1 MGDKL
6 RAVLRLLG
14 LYARMDL
21 NWVLQDFKAALI
33 IICAEI
39 INNLTAVSGILLLAV
54 RFGGAGGL
62 STDEILLMLGF
73 FELSDGLCY
82 MLFGGFNVLHISRR
96 IGRGQVDHMLIQP
109 RPLMVQLLTE
119 GFMPVSGS
127 GGFLIGILLT
137 ALAWT
142 RLHLEVTLLRLFLLL
157 LYMLC
162 HILLMLG
169 QSFLLGSAAF
179 RSPVVSE
186 ELSTLILDLNGQLGR
201 FPLFGL
207 PRWLLGILYTA
218 LPVGLLAYLPS
229 LALLGRVTGAVLALP
244 VCIAAAFMLA
254 AACCFRAGLR
264 RYLQY
269 SCNRYKE
276 MGHRR

>member
-1 MGDKL
+1 MADKI
-6 RAVLRLLG
+6 RTVLRLLR

-21 NWVLQDFKAALI
+21 NWVLQDFKAAVI
-33 IICAEI
+33 VICAEM

-73 FELSDGLCY
+73 FELADGLCY

-109 RPLMVQLLTE
+109 RPLIVQLLTE

-137 ALAWT
+137 ILAWT
-142 RLHLEVTLLRLFLLL
+142 RLHLEVTFLRAALILV
-157 LYMLC
+157 YMLC

-169 QSFLLGSAAF
+169 QSFLFGSAAF
-179 RSPVVSE
+179 WAPVASE

-201 FPLFGL
+201 FPLSGL
-207 PRWLLGILYTA
+207 PRWLLSLLYTV

-229 LALLGRVTGAVLALP
+229 LALLGRLTGAALALP
-244 VCIAAAFMLA
+244 VCAAAAFALA
-254 AACCFRAGLR
+254 AAVCFRAGMR
-264 RYLQY
+264 HYLQN
-269 SCNRYKE
+269 SCNRYKG
-276 MGHRR
+276 MGHRS

>member
-1 MGDKL
+1 MADNIRSVLQLL
-6 RAVLRLLG
+6 R

-33 IICAEI
+33 VICAET
-39 INNLTAVSGILLLAV
+39 INNLTAVSGILLLAL

-62 STDEILLMLGF
+62 NTDEILLMLGF
-73 FELSDGLCY
+73 FELADGLCY
-82 MLFGGFNVLHISRR
+82 MLFGGFNILHISRR

-137 ALAWT
+137 ALAWS
-142 RLHLEVTLLRLFLLL
+142 RLQLEVTLLRLALLL
-157 LYMLC
+157 LYTAC
-162 HILLMLG
+162 HILLTLG
-169 QSFLLGSAAF
+169 QSFLFGSAAF
-179 RSPVVSE
+179 RTPVASE
-186 ELSTLILDLNGQLGR
+186 ELSTMILDLNRQLGR

-207 PRWLLGILYTA
+207 PRWLLGLLCTV

-229 LALLGRVTGAVLALP
+229 LALLGRLSGAALALP
-244 VCIAAAFMLA
+244 VCAAAAFMLA
-254 AACCFRAGLR
+254 AAAAFRAGMR
-264 RYLQY
+264 HYLQY
-269 SCNRYKE
+269 SCNRYKG
-276 MGHRR
+276 MGHRK

>member
-1 MGDKL
+1 MADNIRSVLQLL
-6 RAVLRLLG
+6 R

-33 IICAEI
+33 VICAET
-39 INNLTAVSGILLLAV
+39 INNLSAVSGILLLAL

-62 STDEILLMLGF
+62 NTDEILLMLGF
-73 FELSDGLCY
+73 FELADGLCY
-82 MLFGGFNVLHISRR
+82 MLFGGFNILHISRR

-137 ALAWT
+137 ALAWS
-142 RLHLEVTLLRLFLLL
+142 RLQLEVTLLRLALLL
-157 LYMLC
+157 LYTAC
-162 HILLMLG
+162 HILLTLG
-169 QSFLLGSAAF
+169 QSFLFGSAAF
-179 RSPVVSE
+179 RTPVASE
-186 ELSTLILDLNGQLGR
+186 ELSTMILDLNRQLGR

-207 PRWLLGILYTA
+207 PRWLLGLLCTV

-229 LALLGRVTGAVLALP
+229 LALLGRLSGAALALP
-244 VCIAAAFMLA
+244 VCAAAAFMLA
-254 AACCFRAGLR
+254 AAAAFRAGMR
-264 RYLQY
+264 HYLQY
-269 SCNRYKE
+269 SCNRYKG
-276 MGHRR
+276 MGHRK

>member
-1 MGDKL
+1 MADKI
-6 RAVLRLLG
+6 RTVLRLLR

-21 NWVLQDFKAALI
+21 NWVLQDFKAAVI
-33 IICAEI
+33 VICAEM

-73 FELSDGLCY
+73 FELADGLCY

-109 RPLMVQLLTE
+109 RPLIVQLLTE

-137 ALAWT
+137 ILAWT
-142 RLHLEVTLLRLFLLL
+142 RLHLEVTLLRGALLL
-157 LYMLC
+157 VYMLC

-169 QSFLLGSAAF
+169 QSFLFGSAAF
-179 RSPVVSE
+179 WTPVASE

-201 FPLFGL
+201 FPLSGL
-207 PRWLLGILYTA
+207 PRWLLSLLYTV

-229 LALLGRVTGAVLALP
+229 LALLGRLTGAALALP
-244 VCIAAAFMLA
+244 VCAAAAFALA
-254 AACCFRAGLR
+254 AAVCFRAGMR
-264 RYLQY
+264 HYLQN
-269 SCNRYKE
+269 SCNRYKG
-276 MGHRR
+276 MGHRS

>member
-1 MGDKL
+1 
-6 RAVLRLLG
+6 
-14 LYARMDL
+14 MDL
-21 NWVLQDFKAALI
+21 NWVLQDFKAAVI
-33 IICAEI
+33 VICAEM

-73 FELSDGLCY
+73 FELADGLCY

-109 RPLMVQLLTE
+109 RPLIVQLLTE

-137 ALAWT
+137 ILAWT
-142 RLHLEVTLLRLFLLL
+142 RLHLEVTLLRAALLL
-157 LYMLC
+157 VYMLC
-162 HILLMLG
+162 HILLTLG
-169 QSFLLGSAAF
+169 QSFLFGSAAF
-179 RSPVVSE
+179 WTPVASE

-201 FPLFGL
+201 FPLSGL
-207 PRWLLGILYTA
+207 PRWLLSLLYTV

-229 LALLGRVTGAVLALP
+229 LALLGRLTGAALALP
-244 VCIAAAFMLA
+244 VCAAAAFALA
-254 AACCFRAGLR
+254 AAVCFRAGMR
-264 RYLQY
+264 HYLQN
-269 SCNRYKE
+269 SCNRYKG
-276 MGHRR
+276 MGHRS